1 MSPAELPLLNIVA
14 TLRSPFYFLLSNLI
28 GVSNMITFRMK
39 THIIFASILIF
50 ASSFLFFKKEKPV
63 FYIIGDSTV
72 KNGDGTGKNNQM
84 GWGTVITPFFD
95 TTRIDVRNHAIG
107 GRSSRTFIT
116 EGRWDKILATLKKD
130 DYVIMQFGHN
140 DAGPLDDTARARGTI
155 RGISEDSAEIYNSIR
170 KINEVVHSYGWYMRR
185 YVRETKARG
194 AIPIVCSLIPR
205 ENWKDGKVIR
215 AADSYALWA
224 KQIAE
229 QEGAYFIDLNE
240 RIAVKYEELGEQEV
254 HNFFPADHTHT
265 NLEGAK
271 LNAEIV
277 ANELKKINPGKINQY
292 MTK

>member
-1 MSPAELPLLNIVA
+1 MNKLNTIF
-14 TLRSPFYFLLSNLI
+14 SIF
-28 GVSNMITFRMK
+28 
-39 THIIFASILIF
+39 IISV
-50 ASSFLFFKKEKPV
+50 SFLTIKKEKHV

-95 TTRIDVRNHAIG
+95 TTKIDVRNHAIG
-107 GRSSRTFIT
+107 GRSSRTFLT
-116 EGRWDKILATLKKD
+116 DGRWDKILETLKKG

-140 DAGPLDDTARARGTI
+140 DASPLDDTARARGTI
-155 RGISEDSAEIYNSIR
+155 KGTGEDSTEIYNPIR
-170 KINEVVHSYGWYMRR
+170 KIKEVVHSYGWYMRK

-194 AIPIVCSLIPR
+194 ANPIMCSLIPR
-205 ENWKDGKVIR
+205 DNWKDGRVVR
-215 AADSYALWA
+215 SADSYALWA

-240 RIAVKYEELGEQEV
+240 LISAKYEEMGEQEA
-254 HNFFPADHTHT
+254 HKFFPADHTHT

-277 ANELKKINPGKINQY
+277 ANALKKINPGKIKKY